1 MRKWRAMIPIAL
13 ALVVAVTAS
22 ILLYKWLQTQRPPK
36 ETVKVETEAVPV
48 AVAAV
53 DLAWGT
59 KLKPEMI
66 ETVPYLEE
74 SLPPGYASNPESL
87 QGRVLISPV
96 KPNEPIL
103 ESKLAPTSVTTG
115 GVSAIISPGK
125 RALGVKGNKVIGIS
139 GFIRPANRVDVLVT
153 LTHPKTKREMTKTV
167 LEDILVLATG
177 TEIEENGK
185 GAKPHPVDVYT
196 LEVTPEEGERL
207 ALAATQGKLQF
218 ALRNVM
224 DRETVLTKGATIPGT
239 LACFRPKM
247 PAKKRRVR
255 PATRTVEVITGDI
268 DGMRKFTF

>member
-59 KLKPEMI
+59 KLEPEMI
-66 ETVPYLEE
+66 ETVPYFEE

-125 RALGVKGNKVIGIS
+125 RALAVKGNKVIGIS

-153 LTHPKTKREMTKTV
+153 FTEPKNKREITKTV

-177 TEIEENGK
+177 TQIEENSK
-185 GAKPHPVDVYT
+185 GGKPHPVDVYT

-207 ALAATQGKLQF
+207 ALSATRGKLQF

-224 DRETVLTKGATIPGT
+224 DRETVLTKGATIART
-239 LACFRPKM
+239 LAYFRPKM
-247 PAKKRRVR
+247 PAKKRWVR
-255 PATRTVEVITGDI
+255 PATRTVEIITGDV